1 MRGFRAM
8 QSFAAAGLAL
18 LAASFLHTAVL
29 AGEINTGYFG
39 NVAIEG
45 YDPVAYFT
53 EGKAVKGKAEY
64 AHDWLGAEWH
74 FANADHL
81 QRFIADP
88 VAYSPQY
95 GGMCADGVAYGTMTV
110 NIEPEVFSIIDG
122 KLYLAFDPGAKQE
135 IEELPGQ
142 LEKAEANWPEVKARF
157 QE

>member
-1 MRGFRAM
+1 MRELPAFRYL
-8 QSFAAAGLAL
+8 AAAGLAL
-18 LAASFLHTAVL
+18 FAAGFLHSAVV

-53 EGKAVKGKAEY
+53 EGKAVKGKPEF

-88 VAYSPQY
+88 VSYSPQY
-95 GGMCADGVAYGTMTV
+95 GGMCADGVAYGTMSV

-122 KLYLAFDPGAKQE
+122 KLYLAFDPGANQE
-135 IEELPGQ
+135 FEELPGQ

>member
-8 QSFAAAGLAL
+8 QGFAAAGLAL
-18 LAASFLHTAVL
+18 LAASFPHNAVV

-53 EGKAVKGKAEY
+53 EGKAVKGKSEF